1 MEHSEKRTLII
12 NRVLAFLVGGLLVFA
27 VMSFTVVRT
36 ANTENDELSSALDTS
51 RFEAGR
57 LLEDAK
63 AQLSSGDYD
72 EAVATLTSLFANQP
86 GSPEATE
93 GKALLAT
100 VEDEAAS
107 ADLRW
112 EAALPALRE
121 QWSETMEA
129 ELRAEFEGLTGP
141 AYGTA
146 GPIPDGSLHGATISL
161 DVADPATGVVESGR
175 YHVEIDAVV
184 VLREGPWELSWD
196 LHNSP

>member
-27 VMSFTVVRT
+27 VMSFTVVRS
-36 ANTENDELSSALDTS
+36 ANAEKEELSSALDTS

-63 AQLSSGDYD
+63 AQLASGDYD

-100 VEDEAAS
+100 VEDQSAS

-121 QWSETMEA
+121 QWTETMAA
-129 ELRAEFEGLTGP
+129 ELRAEFEEDRVEFENELE
-141 AYGTA
+141 
-146 GPIPDGSLHGATISL
+146 ATINE
-161 DVADPATGVVESGR
+161 AWEKARPGVRAEWSK
-175 YHVEIDAVV
+175 EQQ
-184 VLREGPWELSWD
+184 S
-196 LHNSP
+196 